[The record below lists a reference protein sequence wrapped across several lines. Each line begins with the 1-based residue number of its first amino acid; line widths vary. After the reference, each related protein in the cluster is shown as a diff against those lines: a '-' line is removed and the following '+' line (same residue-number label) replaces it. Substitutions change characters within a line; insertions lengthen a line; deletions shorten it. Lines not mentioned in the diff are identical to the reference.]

1 MHEINGIAPPVP
13 RQRMDRQRLLN
24 LTGAIAAMT
33 VFGFT
38 LGLMFPL
45 LSLELERQGIAADI
59 IGYNAAMQPLGIL
72 AAGFIMPAAV
82 RRAGAKPVV
91 IVAAL
96 LCALVVIAYPATP
109 LYWWWFGLRF
119 LHGIFAAA
127 LFSVSEAWIVRF
139 AEGPYRS
146 RIVAIYTSMMA
157 VSFGAGPAII
167 YWTGTGT
174 ALPYYI
180 GAAVLGLALIPVL
193 FVDEGIEP
201 AHDPAAARSAFSFAP
216 RAPVLLAAVAMF
228 GVIDSANLGFLPVYG
243 VLRGMSEPTAALALT
258 AFIFGNVLFQ
268 IPIGWLADHVNKRHV
283 MLGLAILTAVSSA
296 LVPVSF
302 NTPALWVIL
311 VIAGSAS
318 AGIYT
323 VALAELG
330 ERFTGADLVAGTAA
344 FSIVWGFGAQAGAL
358 AAGSSISYFG
368 PDGLPYAMAAIFA
381 LFPLIILLR
390 GPQPDANPPR
400 P

>member
-1 MHEINGIAPPVP
+1 MHDINMIGPSVP
-13 RQRMDRQRLLN
+13 QRRLDKQRLLN

-72 AAGFIMPAAV
+72 AAGFFMPAAV
-82 RRAGAKPVV
+82 RHAGAKPVV
-91 IVAAL
+91 IAAAL
-96 LCALVVIAYPATP
+96 LCALVVIAYPYTP

-119 LHGIFAAA
+119 LHGVFAAA
-127 LFSVSEAWIVRF
+127 LFSISEAWIVRF
-139 AEGPYRS
+139 AVGPYRS

-157 VSFGAGPAII
+157 VSFGGGPAII
-167 YWTGTGT
+167 YWTGAGT

-193 FVDEGIEP
+193 FVQDGATE
-201 AHDPAAARSAFSFAP
+201 ADDPSAARSAFSFAP
-216 RAPVLLAAVAMF
+216 RAPLLLAAVAMF
-228 GVIDSANLGFLPVYG
+228 GVFDSANLGFLPVYG
-243 VLRGMSEPTAALALT
+243 VLRGMSEHTAALALS
-258 AFIFGNVLFQ
+258 AFIFGNVLFM
-268 IPIGWLADHVNKRHV
+268 IPIGWIADHVNKRHV
-283 MLGLAILTAVSSA
+283 MLSLAALTALSSA
-296 LVPVSF
+296 LIPVSF
-302 NTPALWVIL
+302 GTPALWIIL

-344 FSIVWGFGAQAGAL
+344 FSIVWGFGAQIGAL
-358 AAGSSISYFG
+358 AAGSSIGHFG
-368 PDGLPYAMAAIFA
+368 PNGFPYTMAAIFA

-390 GPQPDANPPR
+390 RHPPAASPPR